1 MAFTLQLD
9 SAFGYYNNALLN
21 GLTSVIGN
29 AQYSQRLQDMVKQM
43 LSEHNTTI
51 EHPNSMHHNI
61 SKMGGISKRGDRYLR
76 KQLVHGARA
85 LVSIL

>member
-1 MAFTLQLD
+1 MQLD

-51 EHPNSMHHNI
+51 EHPNSMHQVI
-61 SKMGGISKRGDRYLR
+61 SVRW
-76 KQLVHGARA
+76 AA
-85 LVSIL
+85 LANAETAIYVNN